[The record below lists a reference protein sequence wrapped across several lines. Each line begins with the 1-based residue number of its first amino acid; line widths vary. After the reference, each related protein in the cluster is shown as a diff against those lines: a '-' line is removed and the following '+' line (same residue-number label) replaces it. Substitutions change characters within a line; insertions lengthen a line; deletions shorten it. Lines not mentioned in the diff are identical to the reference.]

1 MLSSDTEQ
9 YLKLNNRTKN
19 IKNRIALVLPIL
31 SLLVILAVF
40 WWLKLTGITLAG
52 DAFCGKQEH
61 IHSEECVIKELQC
74 EESHAHTDD
83 CYKNTSNCAIEEH
96 IHIASCYSDITADVE
111 TSDIWEE
118 TLSDISAELSTSE
131 KIVAV
136 AKSQLGYTESS
147 LNFEVDSNDVKHGY
161 TRYGE
166 WYGNPYGEWSVMFT
180 SFCLRYAG
188 VEDAPINSGAEVMLR
203 EWEKEGMYREANSHI
218 PSQGNVVFLD
228 KNGNGT
234 ADSTAIVTELSGGI
248 IYTIEGDLEDK
259 VSESE
264 YPIDSSLICGYG
276 VVASKSNLMLM
287 NTSGLDVI
295 AKTTAYNQAL
305 FTESNSFVIY
315 TSSAGS
321 YYAFDGNG
329 NAAQIYIDAAGNIT
343 SDVSDPNMLLW
354 SFTKASGTNAYT
366 IQNLSTGRYMHAYPN
381 NGSGVTTTGAY
392 SSTLLDQG
400 NGTVKIRSNNEY
412 ARLVVSSG
420 NFQMT
425 QNQSLAATYNFGIVS
440 RCTVWLDGTNG
451 GLMSLAGSQNKNYN
465 LQSGDTIKL
474 PEEWQSPSKYH
485 YKLQGWYDVKNHKY
499 YKPGTEITV
508 NENLVFYADWVAN
521 TYDVGQYNSYASET
535 ISTKDFITTHVFDY
549 NSLFNLLSENA
560 TVSANASGHSE
571 NWSLISNGTVSY
583 NGKNSINYIFSDYDA
598 TGDISYPS
606 GRNSANTSG
615 NVYSGLYS
623 DELRSILFDTD
634 NSFNPETGEGI
645 IGKHYVGTGDYL
657 LQINND
663 PTSENYGYHY
673 YDSSLHAAS
682 YNQTDGRFYVYDYLE
697 RTADSAKDG
706 GGGEFSDFLPFNS
719 PYANTNDKNVI
730 TYTYNGVNGEYAG
743 VNHCQYDAKYNTN
756 NNSVNNVGTNYWF
769 GMSMD
774 VRFYLPDAPG
784 TTDAGGNY
792 GNQDIYGKDMHFKFS
807 GDDDVWVLVDGKLVL
822 DIGGIHGIESGD
834 INFATGAVTVNGQRV
849 STLSGIGEGEH
860 TLTVLYLERG
870 SSQSNCAIYFNLAPR
885 FSLSIQKEDVLTR
898 ELLNGAE
905 FSVYKDKECSVPAEL
920 WTSEADYNS
929 QAPSTNVFTI
939 TDGSLTMWGLSAGK
953 TYYIRETKPPDEV
966 DYSCSYGVIC
976 LSLDKRGVASYS
988 VEIINETDEDGNI
1001 INTSNGFTVHG
1012 FRIDEK
1018 TQQAYIVVT
1027 NAQDWVKET
1036 TSVQVTKKW
1045 NDNEDHTYDSVTAYL
1060 TVTDPDG
1067 TVRRIREIAL
1077 SEENNWQYTW
1087 TNLPKYAQD
1096 GITKI
1101 EYGTEEAY
1109 KSGYSPSIE
1118 KVDKIE
1124 ISNTTWAEAYSFS
1137 NGKVYILGTSG
1148 GYVSTTSATATT
1160 LCYVDEETAKNS
1172 PNALWT
1178 ATVSGNYVRFTN
1190 GNGQI
1195 LSFNY
1200 SSSSSNRY
1208 FFATTS
1214 STSYQNMV
1222 VVQTSTGVRL
1232 YCTRSNRNYYIGS
1245 ISSNGRASATTSSS
1259 SASTFAPM
1267 IRSTEITFKE
1277 AEDFTFNITNTPLEE
1292 ETSLKVTK
1300 IWDLGMA
1307 TAASYEQSQVTVKL
1321 LANGKETGRTVTL
1334 NLKNGWTDTFWGL
1347 PYKDNSG
1354 EVIKYTVEESWE
1366 TEDWLPEYGKVI
1378 EVKETGQLPTYE
1390 TTVTNAYRWGH
1401 GYELPS
1407 TGGIG
1412 RKVWILSG
1420 FIIMIG
1426 ALVFGCILRRKRER
1440 RLKEKPL
1447 NRGD

>member
-1 MLSSDTEQ
+1 MVSSDAEKYVSYNKHAKTI
-9 YLKLNNRTKN
+9 NNRF
-19 IKNRIALVLPIL
+19 ALVLPIL
-31 SLLVILAVF
+31 SLLVVLIVF

-52 DAFCGKQEH
+52 EAFCGKEEHVHTEECIVKNLVCKEEHEH
-61 IHSEECVIKELQC
+61 IEECYKEIIEC
-74 EESHAHTDD
+74 V
-83 CYKNTSNCAIEEH
+83 IEEH
-96 IHIASCYSDITADVE
+96 IHVAGCYSDITADIE
-111 TSDIWEE
+111 NSDTWEE
-118 TLSDISAELSTSE
+118 TLAGISPELSTSE

-136 AKSQLGYTESS
+136 AQSQLGYTESS
-147 LNFEVDSNDVKHGY
+147 LNFEVDSDDVKHGY

-166 WYGNPYGEWSVMFT
+166 WYGNPYGEWSSMFT

-188 VEDAPINSGAEVMLR
+188 LEDVPINSGAEVMLR
-203 EWEKEGMYREANSHI
+203 EWDEEGLYKDANSHI
-218 PSQGNVVFLD
+218 PSQGNIIFLD

-234 ADSTAIVTELSGGI
+234 ADATAIVTGLAGKNV
-248 IYTIEGDLEDK
+248 YAIEGDLEDR
-259 VSESE
+259 VAESE
-264 YPIDSSLICGYG
+264 YTTDSPLICGYG

-287 NTSGLDVI
+287 NTSGLNVI
-295 AKTTAYNQAL
+295 AKTTAYNQSL
-305 FTESNSFVIY
+305 FTENNSFVVY
-315 TSSAGS
+315 TASGGN

-329 NAAQIYIDAAGNIT
+329 NAVQIYIDANGNIT
-343 SDVSDPNMLLW
+343 SDVSDPNLLLW
-354 SFTKASGTNAYT
+354 SFTKTNSSNAYN
-366 IQNLSTGRYMHAYPN
+366 IRNLSTGRYMHAFPN

-400 NGTVKIRSNNEY
+400 NGTVKIKSNNEY

-425 QNQSLAATYNFGIVS
+425 QNQSLAAAYNFGIVS

-451 GLMSLAGSQNKNYN
+451 GLMALGGSLNKSYT
-465 LQSGDTIKL
+465 LQGGDTIKL

-521 TYDVGQYNSYASET
+521 TYDVGQYNSHVSDT
-535 ISTKDFITTHVFDY
+535 VSTKDFITTHVFDY
-549 NSLFNLLSENA
+549 NSLFNLLSENPS
-560 TVSANASGHSE
+560 VSVNASGHSE
-571 NWSLISNGTVSY
+571 TWNLISNGTVAY

-615 NVYSGLYS
+615 GVYSGLYNK
-623 DELRSILFDTD
+623 DLGDILFSTE
-634 NSFNPETGEGI
+634 NVFNPETGEGI
-645 IGKHYVGTGDYL
+645 IGKNYVGKADHL
-657 LQINND
+657 FQINND
-663 PTSENYGYHY
+663 PTSTHYGYYY
-673 YDSSLHAAS
+673 YDSSLNAAS

-697 RTADSAKDG
+697 RTADSEKDG
-706 GGGEFSDFLPFNS
+706 GGGEYSDFLPFNS
-719 PYANTNDKNVI
+719 PYANTNDKSVI
-730 TYTYNGVNGEYAG
+730 TYKYDGVNGEYSG

-756 NNSVNNVGTNYWF
+756 NNSVDHVGTNYWF

-774 VRFYLPDAPG
+774 VRFYLPDTPG
-784 TTDAGGNY
+784 STDENGNY

-807 GDDDVWVLVDGKLVL
+807 GDDDVWVFVDGQLVL

-834 INFATGAVTVNGQRV
+834 INFATGVVTINGQQVSTVNN
-849 STLSGIGEGEH
+849 IGEGEH
-860 TLTVLYLERG
+860 TLTVYYLERG

-905 FSVYKDKECSVPAEL
+905 FSVYTDKECSVPAQL
-920 WTSEADYNS
+920 WKSEEDYNKEK
-929 QAPSTNVFTI
+929 PSTNVFTI
-939 TDGSLTMWGLSAGK
+939 TDGSLTIWGLGAGK
-953 TYYIRETKPPDEV
+953 TYYIRETKPPDAA
-966 DYSCSYGVIC
+966 DYSCAYGIISI
-976 LSLDKRGVASYS
+976 SLDKRGVASYG
-988 VEIINETDEDGNI
+988 VEIINETDEDGNV

-1036 TSVQVTKKW
+1036 TTVQVAKEW

-1067 TVRRIREIAL
+1067 TVRRIREITL
-1077 SEENNWQYTW
+1077 SQDNNWQYTW

-1096 GITKI
+1096 GVTEIV
-1101 EYGTEEAY
+1101 YGTEEAY
-1109 KSGYSPSIE
+1109 KSGYNPSIE
-1118 KVDKIE
+1118 RIEQIE
-1124 ISNTTWAEAYSFS
+1124 ITNSTWAEAYTFT
-1137 NGKVYILGTSG
+1137 NGEVYILGTSN
-1148 GYVSTTSATATT
+1148 GYLSTTSASATT
-1160 LCYVDEETAKNS
+1160 LCWVDEETAKTS

-1200 SSSSSNRY
+1200 SAWSSSNRY
-1208 FFATTS
+1208 FFATPS

-1222 VVQTSTGVRL
+1222 VVQTGTGVRL
-1232 YCTRSNRNYYIGS
+1232 YCTASNRNYYIGA
-1245 ISSNGRASATTSSS
+1245 INSSGSATASTSSS
-1259 SASTFAPM
+1259 SALTFAPM
-1267 IRSTEITFKE
+1267 VLYTETKIEKV
-1277 AEDFTFNITNTPLEE
+1277 EDFAFKITNTPLDE

-1300 IWDLGMA
+1300 LWDIGMA
-1307 TAASYEQSQVTVKL
+1307 DSISYEQSQVTVKL
-1321 LANGKETGRTVTL
+1321 FANGKDTGRTVTL
-1334 NLKNGWTDTFWGL
+1334 NLKNNWTDTFLGL
-1347 PYKDNSG
+1347 PYKDSSG
-1354 EVIKYTVEESWE
+1354 NVIKYTVEESWE
-1366 TEDWLPEYGKVI
+1366 TEDWLPKYGEIV

-1390 TTVTNAYRWGH
+1390 TTVTNTYRWGH

-1407 TGGIG
+1407 TGGVG
-1412 RKVWILSG
+1412 RKIWVLSG
-1420 FIIMIG
+1420 LIIMIG
-1426 ALVFGCILRRKRER
+1426 SLVLGCILRRKRER
-1440 RLKEKPL
+1440 GSR
-1447 NRGD
+1447 D

>member
-1 MLSSDTEQ
+1 MLGSDTEQ
-9 YLKLNNRTKN
+9 YLKINNRTKT
-19 IKNRIALVLPIL
+19 IKNRFAVALPVL
-31 SLLVILAVF
+31 SLLVILVVF

-52 DAFCGKQEH
+52 DAFCGKAEH
-61 IHSEECVIKELQC
+61 VHGEECVIKTLQC
-74 EESHAHTDD
+74 EEEHEHTDE
-83 CYKNTSNCAIEEH
+83 CYKKESNCAIEEH
-96 IHIASCYSDITADVE
+96 IHIASCYSDITADIE
-111 TSDIWEE
+111 TADNWEE
-118 TLSDISAELSTSE
+118 TLAGISPELSTNE

-136 AKSQLGYTESS
+136 AKSQLGYAEST

-166 WYGNPYGEWSVMFT
+166 WYGNPYGDWSVMFT

-188 VEDAPINSGAEVMLR
+188 VEDVPINSGAEVMR
-203 EWEKEGMYREANSHI
+203 SEWEEKGLYKDSNSHI

-234 ADSTAIVTELSGGI
+234 ADATAIVTEISGGH

-259 VSESE
+259 VAESE
-264 YPIDSSLICGYG
+264 YPMDSPLICGYG
-276 VVASKSNLMLM
+276 MVSSKSNLMLM
-287 NTSGLDVI
+287 NTSGLNVI

-305 FTESNSFVIY
+305 FTDSNSFVVY
-315 TSSAGS
+315 TASAGN

-329 NAAQIYIDAAGNIT
+329 NAVQIYIDSNGNIT
-343 SDVSDPNMLLW
+343 SDVSDPNLLLW
-354 SFTKASGTNAYT
+354 SFTKTNTSNAYN
-366 IQNLSTGRYMHAYPN
+366 IRNLSTGKYMHAYPN
-381 NGSGVTTTGAY
+381 NGSGVITTGAY
-392 SSTLLDQG
+392 SSTLVDQG

-425 QNQSLAATYNFGIVS
+425 QNQSLASAYNFGVVS

-451 GLMSLAGSQNKNYN
+451 GLMSLAGSLNKSYT
-465 LQSGDTIKL
+465 LQGGDTIKL

-508 NENLVFYADWVAN
+508 TENMIFYADWVAN
-521 TYDVGQYNSYASET
+521 TYDIGQYNSHVAGT

-560 TVSANASGHSE
+560 SVSANASGHSE
-571 NWSLISNGTVSY
+571 TWNLISNGTVAY

-606 GRNSANTSG
+606 GRNAANTSA
-615 NVYSGLYS
+615 NVYAGLYN
-623 DELRSILFDTD
+623 ENLGNILFSTE

-645 IGKHYVGTGDYL
+645 IGKNYIGTADHL
-657 LQINND
+657 FQINND
-663 PTSENYGYHY
+663 PTSANYGYHY
-673 YDSSLHAAS
+673 YDSSLNAAS
-682 YNQTDGRFYVYDYLE
+682 YNKTDGRFYVYDYLE
-697 RTADSAKDG
+697 RTADSEKDG
-706 GGGEFSDFLPFNS
+706 GGGEYSDFLPFNS
-719 PYANTNDKNVI
+719 PYANTNDKKVI
-730 TYTYNGVNGEYAG
+730 TYNYNGVNGEYAG

-756 NNSVNNVGTNYWF
+756 NNSVDNVGTNYWF

-784 TTDAGGNY
+784 SRDQNGNY

-807 GDDDVWVLVDGKLVL
+807 GDDDVWVFVDGKLVL

-834 INFATGAVTVNGQRV
+834 INFATGVVTVNGQQV
-849 STLSGIGEGEH
+849 STLSDIGEGEH
-860 TLTVLYLERG
+860 TLTVYYLERG

-898 ELLNGAE
+898 DLLNGAE
-905 FSVYKDKECSVPAEL
+905 FSVYTDKECSVPAEL
-920 WTSEADYNS
+920 WTSEAEHNKNEP
-929 QAPSTNVFTI
+929 ATNVFTI
-939 TDGSLTMWGLSAGK
+939 KDGSLTIWGLSAGK
-953 TYYIRETKPPDEV
+953 TYYIRETKPPDAA
-966 DYSCSYGVIC
+966 DYSCAYGVIC

-988 VEIINETDEDGNI
+988 VEIIDETDEDGNVL
-1001 INTSNGFTVHG
+1001 NTSNGFTVHG
-1012 FRIDEK
+1012 FRIDEI

-1036 TSVQVTKKW
+1036 TSVQVNKKW

-1067 TVRRIREIAL
+1067 TVRRIREITL

-1087 TNLPKYAQD
+1087 TNLPKYARD
-1096 GITKI
+1096 GVTEIV
-1101 EYGTEEAY
+1101 YGTEEAY

-1118 KVDKIE
+1118 KIDKI
-1124 ISNTTWAEAYSFS
+1124 IDSTTSWVEAYSFT
-1137 NGKVYILGTSG
+1137 NGEVYILGTSS
-1148 GYVSTTSATATT
+1148 GYVSTTSSSANT
-1160 LCYVDEETAKNS
+1160 LCYVNEETARTS

-1190 GNGQI
+1190 ENGQI

-1200 SSSSSNRY
+1200 SSWSSSNRY

-1232 YCTRSNRNYYIGS
+1232 YCTASNRNYYMGS
-1245 ISSNGRASATTSSS
+1245 IGSNGRASASTSSS
-1259 SASTFAPM
+1259 SGIIFTPKRRFV
-1267 IRSTEITFKE
+1267 EITETE
-1277 AEDFTFNITNTPLEE
+1277 AKDFTFNITNTPLEE

-1300 IWDLGMA
+1300 VWDLGMA
-1307 TAASYEQSQVTVKL
+1307 NNASYEQSQVTVKL
-1321 LANGKETGRTVTL
+1321 LANGKDTGRTVTL
-1334 NLKNGWTDTFWGL
+1334 NLKNGWTDTFLGL
-1347 PYKDNSG
+1347 PYKDNAD

-1366 TEDWLPEYGKVI
+1366 TEDWLPKYGEIV

-1390 TTVTNAYRWGH
+1390 TTVTNTYRWGH

-1407 TGGIG
+1407 TGGVG
-1412 RKVWILSG
+1412 RKIWVLSG
-1420 FIIMIG
+1420 LIIMIG
-1426 ALVFGCILRRKRER
+1426 SLVLGCILRRKRER
-1440 RLKEKPL
+1440 RSRE
-1447 NRGD
+1447 